1 MSNKE
6 IITIVEQAVIRT
18 ATLLGIGETEMSYSR
33 ASAQYGKF
41 FQEMVRAGRLRPCR
55 KGKGKNGT
63 HWYAVKDIVLL
74 RAEESEKAK
83 LT

>member
-63 HWYAVKDIVLL
+63 HWYSVKDIVLL
-74 RAEESEKAK
+74 KAEETEKAK
-83 LT
+83 LV